1 MSLIPSWQM
10 IVTRKREIQT
20 AAIQPYLVTDIDTIS
35 TEITEIDDIELLV
48 ERIGSGT
55 LKSEH
60 LVRAYIKR

>member
-20 AAIQPYLVTDIDTIS
+20 AAIQPYLVTDIDTVS